1 MSGKAA
7 KATIALWISCPFMR
21 RILCD
26 FMLHGGLHE
35 PGQQPRN
42 MVPCTH
48 VLRSNVVASHSL
60 DLFLDMAITLF
71 HHPIMTQSSSTPKAA
86 APNEVACTIILAQQ
100 LLLKQEN
107 IPATPVSA
115 NAATDIVTSSAIA
128 LETEQEQTI
137 VTNMN
142 SETTEETIGLLQNHP
157 PPRPKSK
164 SSSDPNSRQIYARHS
179 RNGQA
184 RHHLAL
190 AKEFFADLDNDE
202 YDDDSDS
209 DHHDTTASP
218 TRTRISSGSHQTNV
232 MAFNELVC
240 AQRLR
245 NTSSSPDQ
253 RQEAKTLSLRI

>member
-1 MSGKAA
+1 
-7 KATIALWISCPFMR
+7 
-21 RILCD
+21 
-26 FMLHGGLHE
+26 
-35 PGQQPRN
+35 
-42 MVPCTH
+42 
-48 VLRSNVVASHSL
+48 
-60 DLFLDMAITLF
+60 
-71 HHPIMTQSSSTPKAA
+71 MTQSSSTPKAA

-142 SETTEETIGLLQNHP
+142 SETTEETTETTEETIGLLQNHP

-164 SSSDPNSRQIYARHS
+164 SSSDPNSRQIYARVG